1 VKYFGWI
8 ARQSEPPSQWDL
20 RHSDWHLCRGHDE
33 CRAECKHVLLCDV
46 RELEPMER
54 LGLAEADRP
63 AWRLILLGV
72 EEPSERARLLSIG
85 CAEALS
91 ASTNLHELAVRA
103 KRVDEMFG
111 LLPRWRTLGRIT
123 LDLFHRDARKGNRWL
138 RLHPREFGVLWR
150 LADIPGE
157 QVTRAQLLQDV
168 WRINHEPGTNSVE
181 VHVSRLRGKLAEAG
195 CSELVQTVPEGG
207 YRLTHDVPFM
217 LAPKSAQADAL
228 DRYVQKLDWD
238 YTHAS

>member
-1 VKYFGWI
+1 VKHFGWI
-8 ARQSEPPSQWDL
+8 ARHSEPPLQWDL
-20 RHSDWHLCRGHDE
+20 RHSDWLMCRGHE
-33 CRAECKHVLLCDV
+33 GSRSECKHVLVCDV
-46 RELEPMER
+46 RELNPAER

-91 ASTNLHELAVRA
+91 ASVNLHELAVRA
-103 KRVDEMFG
+103 GRVDDMFSM
-111 LLPRWRTLGRIT
+111 LPRWRTLGPIT
-123 LDLFHRDARKGNRWL
+123 LDLFHRDARRGNRWL

-150 LADIPGE
+150 LADNPGE

-168 WRINHEPGTNSVE
+168 WRIHHEPGTNSLE

-195 CSELVQTVPEGG
+195 CDQLVQTVPEGG
-207 YRLTHDVPFM
+207 YRLTREVPFM
-217 LAPKSAQADAL
+217 LASSTAQADAL
-228 DRYVQKLDWD
+228 DRYLRKLDWG
-238 YTHAS
+238 YTHAT